1 MKAPQNPDALRTALQ
16 PAPTDMDAVDASFAL
31 EPELIVATFRSPKD
45 RVSVNPAWE
54 SVFGSSDDA
63 WSRLPEPD
71 QQQLAGYLEI
81 AAKGTL
87 ITNRL
92 FLVRHPTREQPLP
105 VLLHFLPVALPS
117 EAGGPQVEAIVVT
130 GEVLAEPTSW
140 MLSQTERHRME
151 TLGRMTMGIVHDFN
165 NLLSGILGHSEL
177 LKRSVSTTT
186 AKDAALEHVATIEQ
200 ASLDGA
206 ALVRKIQQY
215 IRQERQRDFE
225 LVDLR
230 RIIEDSVALT
240 KPYWYNEPRTQGIQ
254 IDASMSFSEIP
265 MIMGAPAELRDVF
278 VNLILN
284 AVQAMPQGGQISIS
298 VGTEEH
304 GRAVAVVKD
313 NGTGMTDRVRARI
326 FEPLFSTKGKRG
338 TGMGL
343 AVCYGTVQEHEG
355 EIEVE
360 TELGYGTTFRMSFPP
375 ASDVSEEAHEEQEEP
390 AVRSARVL
398 VVDDEPMVRNVA
410 ARLMSLKG
418 HEVVEAGS
426 GREALQLAGTQVFDV
441 IFTDQGMPEMSGREL
456 AARLR
461 ENLPHTPIVLLTGDT
476 EAGEADAS
484 VDLVLTKPFKLDELE
499 SAIQNLTGVHDT
511 PLQ

>member
-1 MKAPQNPDALRTALQ
+1 
-16 PAPTDMDAVDASFAL
+16 MDAANASFAL
-31 EPELIVATFRSPKD
+31 EPELIVATFRSPTD

-54 SVFGSSDDA
+54 SVFGTSDDA

-71 QQQLAGYLEI
+71 QQQLAGYLAT
-81 AAKGTL
+81 AAEGTL

-105 VLLHFLPVALPS
+105 VLLHFLPVVLPS
-117 EAGGPQVEAIVVT
+117 EAGGRHVEAIIVT

-177 LKRSVSTTT
+177 LKRIVFRTPSEEE
-186 AKDAALEHVATIEQ
+186 ALEHVATIEQ

-225 LVDLR
+225 VVDLR
-230 RIIEDSVALT
+230 RIVEDSVALT

-254 IDASMSFSEIP
+254 IDASMSFSDIP

-284 AVQAMPQGGQISIS
+284 AVQAMPQGGRILISA
-298 VGTEEH
+298 GTGDD
-304 GRAVAVVKD
+304 GRAAVNVKD
-313 NGTGMTDRVRARI
+313 DGTGMTDRVRARI

-343 AVCYGTVQEHEG
+343 AVCYGTIQEHDG
-355 EIEVE
+355 DIEVD

-375 ASDVSEEAHEEQEEP
+375 ASDVTDDNLESQNQP
-390 AVRSARVL
+390 AERSARVL

-426 GREALQLAGTQVFDV
+426 GREALQLAGMQVFDV

-476 EAGEADAS
+476 DAGEPDEN

-499 SAIQNLTGVHDT
+499 SAIQNLTGVHNT
-511 PLQ
+511 SL